1 MSFTQSHTATWGLA
15 SCPRILQHMDWSMD
29 RSTNIYSLTAT
40 YVLLLILYN
49 WCHAYMYVYVHTRI
63 SKNLK
68 ISVFNVTGKNWVHII
83 VICRYSVD
91 KYNKATKTNDK
102 NTALWENKRRRCYAG
117 SWCVCVCVC
126 MLACCWS
133 ITGISPLI
141 LWKISDD
148 SLEYS
153 ELTYNEK
160 IIRFW

>member
-40 YVLLLILYN
+40 HVLLLILYN
-49 WCHAYMYVYVHTRI
+49 WCHTYMYVYVRTRI

-126 MLACCWS
+126 LHVSLLLEHNWHQP
-133 ITGISPLI
+133 INTVKNKWWQLRIFRTDI
-141 LWKISDD
+141 QWK
-148 SLEYS
+148 
-153 ELTYNEK
+153 NH
-160 IIRFW
+160 